1 MLGDLLYARGDF
13 AEAAEC
19 YSRAA
24 DASIAGRL
32 NAAKALAA
40 GNNHEAAAAAL
51 QRLLA
56 RDPNHFSAL
65 WTLGYILMFLG
76 RFEEALPRLE
86 KACALAP
93 DAVGP
98 FYNLIASSASPSPI
112 AVARMTTL
120 LERGR
125 LERAARITAHYALGK
140 AFDDLN
146 DYGTAIRH
154 VDAAHRLEEGL
165 SIPYDRG
172 QATAWVDLQIARL
185 YVRFLPRAC
194 RARYQRRD
202 TPFRSRHAPLRHDAD
217 RTDPVQPSAC
227 RGRRRDDVLAQAR
240 DRLGAESAEWAE
252 LDGDRRIG

>member
-1 MLGDLLYARGDF
+1 VRAAHGVLGDLLYARGDF

-98 FYNLIASSASPSPI
+98 FYNLIASKRVTESD
-112 AVARMTTL
+112 
-120 LERGR
+120 RGR
-125 LERAARITAHYALGK
+125 AHDNAVGARSARTRCAHHGSL
-140 AFDDLN
+140 
-146 DYGTAIRH
+146 
-154 VDAAHRLEEGL
+154 
-165 SIPYDRG
+165 
-172 QATAWVDLQIARL
+172 
-185 YVRFLPRAC
+185 
-194 RARYQRRD
+194 RARQ
-202 TPFRSRHAPLRHDAD
+202 S
-217 RTDPVQPSAC
+217 V
-227 RGRRRDDVLAQAR
+227 
-240 DRLGAESAEWAE
+240 
-252 LDGDRRIG
+252 